1 MNIVSISILE
11 AIYLIYV
18 YNFFKTKYSIHH
30 PMEYT
35 ITGNS
40 DILKH
45 PISTGIYENKVC
57 KLGSYASILGAI
69 LLIYRGIVKPT
80 PTKYTQYI
88 VILWLV
94 VAGLMNMNAF
104 IYILPLAC
112 VEYYLHNRTRK

>member
-11 AIYLIYV
+11 AIYLVYM
-18 YNFFKTKYSIHH
+18 YNFFKTKYSIRH

-40 DILKH
+40 NILKH

-57 KLGSYASILGAI
+57 RLGSYASIIGAI
-69 LLIYRGIVKPT
+69 LLIYRGLGNPT
-80 PTKYTQYI
+80 SKKYTKWI

-94 VAGLMNMNAF
+94 IAGLMNMNAF
-104 IYILPLAC
+104 IYILPIAC
-112 VEYYLHNRTRK
+112 IEYYLHNTTGK